1 MSTKTTN
8 TKKLVTL
15 AMLAAIACAVTF
27 VSHFLIPPIQ
37 GFLSYDPKDIGISIG
52 GFIFGPLSAFVISAV
67 VALIEMVTISA
78 TGPIGCIMNIL
89 SSCCFAC
96 TASFIYKK
104 RHTLKGAIMG
114 LVAGALATTAFMLLW
129 NYLITPIYMRMPR
142 AAVAAMLVPAFLP
155 FNLSKY
161 ALNAAITML
170 IYKPVVN
177 ALRKAHLI
185 APSSSSGSA
194 PVNKKSHVGTVLVS
208 LIILITCIL
217 VFLVMQGV
225 F

>member
-1 MSTKTTN
+1 MVESRQKN
-8 TKKLVTL
+8 KKLVSM
-15 AMLAAIACAVTF
+15 AMLCALAYLVML
-27 VSHFLIPPIQ
+27 VGRIPIVLFLK
-37 GFLSYDPKDIGISIG
+37 YDPKDIVIAIG

-96 TASFIYKK
+96 TASFIYQK

-129 NYLITPIYMRMPR
+129 NYLITPIYMGMPR
-142 AAVAAMLVPAFLP
+142 AAVAAMLVPVFLP